1 MPEYKTK
8 NKESDLKLSIHVHVN
23 GLSFFTHN
31 QKTKK
36 ASHIYREVFDAYVPV
51 ENLHEHIRA
60 ALKTQG
66 ILEQH
71 FNEVRCSVENNLA
84 TLVPK
89 SLFEEAAIH
98 EYVQKDIDVKPND
111 FITYDVEPSTDWI
124 CVYAPFVNVNNML
137 LDAFGAFSYY
147 HAVSVWLSALSRH
160 SAADG
165 ALVWGLY
172 KERDHL
178 HIALLRNKKLQFYN
192 CFEATKAKDV
202 VYYVLLTAKEK
213 SISPNEVP
221 LFIAGD
227 IAVDDEIYKSLH
239 EFVRSINPLTAEND
253 LEHVV
258 PRISTHQ
265 DFCLLNLF

>member
-31 QKTKK
+31 QKTNK
-36 ASHIYREVFDAYVPV
+36 ASQIYREVFDAYVPV

-60 ALKTQG
+60 TLKTQG
-66 ILEQH
+66 ILEKRY
-71 FNEVRCSVENNLA
+71 NEVRCSVENNLA
-84 TLVPK
+84 TMVPK
-89 SLFEEAAIH
+89 SLFEEAALH

-137 LDAFGAFSYY
+137 LDAFGSFSYY

-178 HIALLRNKKLQFYN
+178 HIALLRDKKLQFYN

-213 SISPNEVP
+213 NISPNEVP

-227 IAVDDEIYKSLH
+227 IAVDDEIYKGLH
-239 EFVRSINPLTAEND
+239 EFVRSINPLAVEND

-258 PRISTHQ
+258 QRISTHQ